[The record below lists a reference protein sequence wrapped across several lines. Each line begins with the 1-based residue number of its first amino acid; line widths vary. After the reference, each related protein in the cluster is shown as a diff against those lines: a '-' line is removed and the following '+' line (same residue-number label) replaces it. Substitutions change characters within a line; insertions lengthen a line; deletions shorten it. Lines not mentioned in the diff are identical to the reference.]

1 MFEVHR
7 SGQSSS
13 WSFYVTNPSTGGRI
27 KSNNQP
33 ESVLPSV
40 CQSVSQSVSKS
51 TSMTGLLSIFVPLN
65 RKYLSAIQTLI
76 PGEGTPLQWPIRG
89 SYAQNGYLFGAYFR
103 YMKGVGKSVISVYK
117 QSKLTDALW
126 LWKSVENVLFLSFN
140 YAYLK
145 DTAFTAVKRDAK
157 F

>member
-33 ESVLPSV
+33 ESVRPSV
-40 CQSVSQSVSKS
+40 RLSVSQSVSKS
-51 TSMTGLLSIFVPLN
+51 TSMTGLLSIFVPLF

-76 PGEGTPLQWPIRG
+76 PGEGTP
-89 SYAQNGYLFGAYFR
+89 YNGLYGEATPKMVGAYFR

-126 LWKSVENVLFLSFN
+126 LWKSGENVLFLSFN
-140 YAYLK
+140 YSYLK